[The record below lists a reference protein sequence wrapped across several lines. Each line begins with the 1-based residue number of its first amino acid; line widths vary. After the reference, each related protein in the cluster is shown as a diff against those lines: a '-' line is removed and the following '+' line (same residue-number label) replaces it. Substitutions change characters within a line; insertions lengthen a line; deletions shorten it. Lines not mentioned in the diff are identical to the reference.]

1 MITNLQR
8 LGVDTTGEKTMS
20 LTYSDDVRKNYQSLF
35 RLLRRL
41 TINYTFEHNEF
52 AQLLTRMS
60 VWSSSLSLVG
70 KYRIPSPFDSETIKK
85 AIGFTDKMAEEQ
97 IVINQSTVV
106 VLYNGSAFRG
116 QHIWYGTFRRPLSL
130 SGNSSIHQLLL
141 VSKPAAIL
149 LNWSR
154 QGSNNPD
161 FNTLASYMI
170 NKLSQSYTQT
180 YRPDLS
186 RIFHT
191 FYVDYL
197 ARYSVTLQEREYEA
211 MKTGSVA
218 TAYRTKKNIPQYI
231 EERMS
236 STSLLNLF
244 DFVEFDETVDLE
256 LLAQFESDVSRL
268 KASIPTLFN
277 FKVASLRLRKLGK
290 HSSVNKTTTGLYY
303 PSFDNIVVELRDVSS
318 FVHEWGHAL
327 DNKLGVLS
335 GQNEFLKHI
344 YSPTVNYIAR
354 HITDTRFQSYYSM
367 PNEVFARAFEWY
379 VSQIYTERS
388 GILKSQADYQSRPE
402 YKCFEGV
409 ASAVTHYFDT
419 LRDENSRLV

>member
-8 LGVDTTGEKTMS
+8 LGVDTTGEKSIS

-41 TINYTFEHNEF
+41 TTNYTFGNDEF
-52 AQLLTRMS
+52 ARLLARMNL
-60 VWSSSLSLVG
+60 WSPNLSLIG
-70 KYRIPSPFDSETIKK
+70 KYRIPNSFDGKTIKK
-85 AIGFTDKMAEEQ
+85 AIGFTDKMTEEQ

-116 QHIWYGTFRRPLSL
+116 QHIWHGTFRRPLSL
-130 SGNSSIHQLLL
+130 SDNSSVQRLLL
-141 VSKPAAIL
+141 ISKPAAIL

-161 FNTLASYMI
+161 FNTLANYMVSKI
-170 NKLSQSYTQT
+170 SPSYTRIYQT
-180 YRPDLS
+180 DLS

-211 MKTGSVA
+211 MNNGSVA
-218 TAYRTKKNIPQYI
+218 TAYRTKKNIPQLI
-231 EERMS
+231 EDRMS
-236 STSLLNLF
+236 STSLLSLF
-244 DFVEFDETVDLE
+244 DFVELDETVDLE
-256 LLAQFESDVSRL
+256 LLTQFESDVSRL
-268 KASIPTLFN
+268 KASIPAIFN

-290 HSSVNKTTTGLYY
+290 HSSINKTTTGLYY

-335 GQNEFLKHI
+335 GQNEFLEQI
-344 YSPTVNYIAR
+344 YSPAVNYIAR
-354 HITDTRFQSYYSM
+354 HVTDTRFQSYYSM

-379 VSQIYTERS
+379 VSRTYTERS
-388 GILKSQADYQSRPE
+388 GILKSQADYQTRPE

-409 ASAVTHYFDT
+409 ASAVTRYFDNLT
-419 LRDENSRLV
+419 S